1 MKNVTKRLLSIL
13 TTLIMIC
20 TVYSPITSSAT
31 TELYWPLDT
40 NHGITNAYTPSHGGA
55 DLACAAGTP
64 IYAVTSGTATFY
76 QAYTK
81 IDGVNKL
88 TSYGN
93 YVTITSGSYTTLYA
107 HMNSFVG
114 VDLIIAS
121 SQTQQKSGSSGKHT
135 LATRTVSE
143 GEIIGYVGTTGNS
156 TGNHLHF
163 EVWINGVKQNP
174 ASYVSQSM
182 SANEHAAHNP
192 QGYLDSAIGGEGHV
206 TVRGWAFDRDV
217 INEAVE
223 IHVYIGGPAGSGHV
237 YGIGKAD
244 KERKDVNEAFG
255 ITGNHGF
262 DTTFDVS
269 ESPGEYD
276 IYVYAI
282 NMGEGTN
289 NPLIGHSKVT
299 VKAKH
304 THTYVENVVPATC
317 TVDGEKTFTCSVC
330 GDSYKESIKAI
341 GHQYIDTIKPPTYT
355 EDGYTLHTCSVCN
368 DSYKDNEILPCGH
381 VMEESEAA
389 GQTIS
394 NGDYWIYNEHD
405 MNYFLDVPGVEFS
418 HYGANVQMWY
428 DSSNMPS
435 EFDVWTVTY
444 LENGFYK
451 IRQRGTNLCLDVSD
465 ASINRGANVQL
476 SNDNSSFAQQWSIS
490 KTQHGY
496 TLQARCSSYNLDVMD
511 GKIESGT
518 NVRTWS
524 ANDQKAQSFCFIPY
538 SPDERPIEDGVYNIQ
553 SVCSDNYYLDISGE
567 RGEYQNNSNAQIWN
581 GATDKFKIVYAG
593 DGWYKIYEESTGL
606 ALEVNNDDDQ
616 KCFLHNERN
625 IQLYENNE
633 SRGQFWKI
641 RKTDD
646 GHYFLIS
653 KLSGY
658 YLDLL
663 DGKCTDGQNV
673 SQVYYIGGNP
683 QKWNFIKVN
692 TKGDLNDDGE
702 FNISDLVLLQK
713 WLLSVPDTELANWR
727 AADLCEDGK
736 LDAFDMIEMRKLL
749 IQNPSLS
756 AQ

>member
-1 MKNVTKRLLSIL
+1 MQNVTKKFLSIMMSL
-13 TTLIMIC
+13 ILMVTSVNLNFFQFTTSFAYSKNDIQAKLLNILYQGDGGKISCDFDGYVNTKGRHEGIDCVKGTGVSIHSLINGQVINVENSSSSSTLSTLSIYDSENNK
-20 TVYSPITSSAT
+20 TVIYLHSSNISVKIGDTVHQGQVVAKESNRGVPAVHT
-31 TELYWPLDT
+31 HVEVRDGQRTNAAKSVDDYTLDNSDPYLYWEK
-40 NHGITNAYTPSHGGA
+40 
-55 DLACAAGTP
+55 
-64 IYAVTSGTATFY
+64 V
-76 QAYTK
+76 
-81 IDGVNKL
+81 
-88 TSYGN
+88 
-93 YVTITSGSYTTLYA
+93 LY
-107 HMNSFVG
+107 NSV
-114 VDLIIAS
+114 
-121 SQTQQKSGSSGKHT
+121 
-135 LATRTVSE
+135 
-143 GEIIGYVGTTGNS
+143 
-156 TGNHLHF
+156 
-163 EVWINGVKQNP
+163 
-174 ASYVSQSM
+174 
-182 SANEHAAHNP
+182 HNP
-192 QGYLDSAIGGEGHV
+192 QGYLDFVNGGEGCV
-206 TVRGWAFDRDV
+206 NVRGWAFDRD
-217 INEAVE
+217 E
-223 IHVYIGGPAGSGHV
+223 ISESVSVHVYIGGSAGSGHV

-282 NMGEGTN
+282 NIGEGTAN
-289 NPLIGHSKVT
+289 QLIGHSKVT
-299 VKAKH
+299 IKAKH
-304 THTYVENVVPATC
+304 THTYVENVVPVTC

-330 GDSYKESIKAI
+330 GYSYSEPIKAI
-341 GHQYIDTIKPPTYT
+341 GHQYVDTVKSPTYT
-355 EDGYTLHTCSVCN
+355 EGGYTLHTCSVCN
-368 DSYKDNEILPCGH
+368 DSYKDNETLPSGH
-381 VMEESEAA
+381 VMEEGEAA
-389 GQTIS
+389 GQTIP
-394 NGDYWIYNEHD
+394 NGGYWIYNEHD

-418 HYGANVQMWY
+418 HDGANVQMWY

-476 SNDNSSFAQQWSIS
+476 SNDNSSFSQQWSIS

-496 TLQARCSSYNLDVMD
+496 TLQARCSSYNLDVID

-567 RGEYQNNSNAQIWN
+567 PGEYQNNSNAQIWN
-581 GATDKFKIVYAG
+581 GATDKFKIVYTG
-593 DGWYKIYEESTGL
+593 DGWYKIYEESTEL
-606 ALEVNNDDDQ
+606 ALEVNNGDDQ

-625 IQLYENNE
+625 IQLYENNA

-663 DGKCTDGQNV
+663 DGKCSDGQNV

-692 TKGDLNDDGE
+692 IKGDLNDDGE
-702 FNISDLVLLQK
+702 FNISDVVLLQK
-713 WLLSVPDTELANWR
+713 RLLAVSDTELDNWK

-736 LDAFDMIEMRKLL
+736 LDVFDLCLMKRMLVE
-749 IQNPSLS
+749 NS
-756 AQ
+756 